1 MLDQRLATLQCLLLQ
16 MIGEEVDRSPVQ
28 VILKWALQ
36 SGMVCETI
44 WHMAAESASASSPYQ
59 HHLPLDE
66 IDLERTAVP

>member
-1 MLDQRLATLQCLLLQ
+1 MLKRLATLLQCLLLQ

-44 WHMAAESASASSPYQ
+44 
-59 HHLPLDE
+59 
-66 IDLERTAVP
+66 